1 MTIPAEP
8 AADSGPAVPVRP
20 APDGAARRRRLPRPG
35 LLGGVCLAVL
45 AVLVAAAALG
55 GLVFPHWA
63 RQDLLLGV
71 SGPSAGHPLGTDD
84 LGRDI
89 LQTAVVGTRSALLG
103 PTLIAVGSMAL
114 GNLLGLWAGYRGGWA
129 DALVGRWADLVLS
142 LPALLVTVV
151 VVGVLGGGYPAA
163 VLVLAVLSS
172 PTDTRLVRSAVLA
185 QRHLPYVEAAEALG
199 LSRRRILLGHIWPNV
214 LPQALANALVNFS
227 FALVALSSLSFL
239 GIGVPPGAAD
249 WGRMLSENQTLM
261 YDNPAA
267 TLLPALLVVT
277 AATAVNLLGDR
288 AQDALDLRARTR

>member
-1 MTIPAEP
+1 MTVPAEP
-8 AADSGPAVPVRP
+8 AADRGPAVPVRP
-20 APDGAARRRRLPRPG
+20 AGAAGRRRLPRPG
-35 LLGGVCLAVL
+35 LLGGVCLAVV
-45 AVLVAAAALG
+45 AVLFAAAALG

-71 SGPSAGHPLGTDD
+71 SGPGAGHPLGTDD

-89 LQTAVVGTRSALLG
+89 LQTAVVGTRSALVG

-199 LSRRRILLGHIWPNV
+199 LSRRRILFGHIWPNV